1 MSQLVRLEGKHST
14 QNAHCAL
21 WGHRLPVKALAL
33 SARGLDN
40 DLYLFTW
47 SITFA
52 NIFYSILMYIFDKS
66 ANVFP
71 SLKSTI
77 PISKWM
83 TIFVDGVYIFF
94 TAISFFGI
102 KCILYVFLY
111 SLNAIFKKAWLR
123 PKTHFGKSTSQF
135 IRHTCYFRTWKGFN
149 DILDVYRYV
158 IFSPFEMNISECFF
172 SSF

>member
-1 MSQLVRLEGKHST
+1 MGKCRLWVNVAMGI
-14 QNAHCAL
+14 CRM
-21 WGHRLPVKALAL
+21 GICRMGICRLTMVMWIMICIYL
-33 SARGLDN
+33 RGRSRLQ
-40 DLYLFTW
+40 
-47 SITFA
+47 
-52 NIFYSILMYIFDKS
+52 IFYSILMCIFDK
-66 ANVFP
+66 NVLMGP

-77 PISKWM
+77 PVSKLM

-94 TAISFFGI
+94 TAISLFGI
-102 KCILYVFLY
+102 KCIFLY

-158 IFSPFEMNISECFF
+158 IFSPFEMSVSECFF
-172 SSF
+172 SSSF

>member
-1 MSQLVRLEGKHST
+1 M
-14 QNAHCAL
+14 C
-21 WGHRLPVKALAL
+21 
-33 SARGLDN
+33 
-40 DLYLFTW
+40 
-47 SITFA
+47 
-52 NIFYSILMYIFDKS
+52 IFDKS

-77 PISKWM
+77 PVSKLM

-94 TAISFFGI
+94 TAISLFGI
-102 KCILYVFLY
+102 KCILYVFFLY

-158 IFSPFEMNISECFF
+158 IFFLFEMSVSECFF
-172 SSF
+172 LVSNSTKTPRKGFYVQLPRFDVVALRVRLHPIEFHSI